1 MDSKEFIEKAEE
13 FAKRI
18 INLAAEE
25 GLTVRELCKAADT
38 AKGIAERSKVDKE
51 SIERVDYPSRHI
63 VCTCDGK
70 ELFSS

>member
-1 MDSKEFIEKAEE
+1 MEKGFYEKTEE
-13 FAKRI
+13 FAKKI

-38 AKGIAERSKVDKE
+38 AKGIAEYSMVDKK

-70 ELFSS
+70 ELFSN